1 MSSKR
6 KTMISMYAL
15 MLPGLAYFLINNYL
29 PMCGVFIAFK
39 SIDYSVGIFQS
50 PFIGLKNFDFLFRT
64 PDALLITR
72 NTLLYNLMFIVISI
86 VMGVIVAIFLNEIRT
101 KLCRNLCQTAL
112 LLPQLVSMVIASYL
126 VYAFLSS
133 ENGFLNKSVL
143 PALGMKSISWYT
155 TPAPWPFILLI
166 VQQWHSLGM
175 NTIIFLASILGI
187 DRALYESAELDG
199 AGKWKQVWYIT
210 LPCLKSTVIVLFMIS
225 LGKIFYSDFG
235 LFYLI
240 PQNSGMLYDVTS
252 TLDTYVYRALMKL
265 NDIGMSSAAGLYQSV
280 VGFILVLS
288 VNLLLRKVDP
298 ENAMF

>member
-6 KTMISMYAL
+6 KTLISMYAL
-15 MLPGLAYFLINNYL
+15 MLPGLTYFLINNYL

-86 VMGVIVAIFLNEIRT
+86 VMGVIVAVFLNEIRT

-143 PALGMKSISWYT
+143 PTLGLKSISWYT

-288 VNLLLRKVDP
+288 VNLLLRKIDP